1 MIRDFNQ
8 FMRADKKGYV
18 IIPRRLLE
26 TMYFGKTASERLE
39 AKMYVFFLFSAC
51 YAEVD
56 DAGGGGETL
65 QRGEL
70 VFSYK
75 DLSKRFGVARLTV
88 ARFVERL
95 REAGV
100 IEISPFGRSC
110 KSRMKLLFYDNLCR
124 FTDRTPGGKVRTRK
138 ADEDFIFFWDRYHS
152 MTGLP
157 EVEIETAR
165 RNWNRLTAAERKLA
179 VDNVAAYVC
188 TQSYDRL
195 RTAANY
201 LAHKSFY
208 V

>member
-1 MIRDFNQ
+1 MTKETNQ
-8 FMRADKKGYV
+8 FLRADKKGYI
-18 IIPRRLLE
+18 IIPRRLLD
-26 TMYFGKTASERLE
+26 MMFFGKTPLE
-39 AKMYVFFLFSAC
+39 CAEAEMYVFLLFTAC
-51 YAEVD
+51 YADQDSTVP
-56 DAGGGGETL
+56 DAEPL

-70 VFSYK
+70 MFSCNE
-75 DLSKRFGVARLTV
+75 LCERFGVARTTV
-88 ARFVERL
+88 RRFVERL
-95 REAGV
+95 RKAGIV
-100 IEISPFGRSC
+100 EVSTLGRGC
-110 KSRMKLLFYDNLCR
+110 RSRMKLLFYDNLCR

-138 ADEDFIFFWDRYHS
+138 ADEDFIRFWDRYHS

-208 V
+208 I